1 MKSAQIVVL
10 RYGFVKGNGST
21 RTMVNGSAT
30 IAEVIPVVQR
40 YSSKFQHPTKSRRSK
55 TGDGLFDH
63 TWRKKTRA
71 TAHCWSDIPVAIA
84 AVLPDCASGLL
95 RQTSFLTTIGRGYH
109 QPMVLIRHLRCDEKQ
124 QLSEAA
130 ALGRLQRRELRKNVA
145 GLTALVF
152 NNGSPSC

>member
-63 TWRKKTRA
+63 TWREKTRA

-95 RQTSFLTTIGRGYH
+95 RQTSFLTTIGRGYNS
-109 QPMVLIRHLRCDEKQ
+109 QWYSFVTCVAMRNSSYQKLPPLVDSSGEN
-124 QLSEAA
+124 SERTWR
-130 ALGRLQRRELRKNVA
+130 G
-145 GLTALVF
+145 
-152 NNGSPSC
+152 